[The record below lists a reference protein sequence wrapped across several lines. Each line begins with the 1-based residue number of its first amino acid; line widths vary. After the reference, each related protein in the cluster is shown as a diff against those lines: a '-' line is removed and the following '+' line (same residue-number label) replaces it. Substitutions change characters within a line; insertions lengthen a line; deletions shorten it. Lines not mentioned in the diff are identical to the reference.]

1 MVKHIILWNLKEEY
15 SDEKKQQ
22 IKCDIKANLEGLKG
36 QIPGLLEIKVQA
48 ECLDSS
54 NVDLM
59 LDSSFEDEDALKV
72 YASHPKHVYVA
83 DTFVRPHTQ
92 VRKCID
98 YLA

>member
-36 QIPGLLEIKVQA
+36 QISGLLEIKVQT

-59 LDSSFEDEDALKV
+59 LDSSFEDEDALKT
-72 YASHPKHVYVA
+72 YATHPKHVYVA